1 MRPSRLAAACAL
13 FLAAPALAQLPPD
26 KVAELR
32 HKQKKAEAE
41 VEKKHG
47 GKKPEDMS
55 RAEFQALQTDKL
67 NARAAVLEKEGV
79 DGKDF
84 ERSAMRQN
92 RADRAATEAKM
103 KDLEKQDEAAAA
115 AAKAKADAEKAAAA
129 GPVEIPIQRGFNEQ
143 HPVELENHGGPPEVE
158 KGIPEDVQRDIEEA
172 RLQGTDAPSGSTL
185 PTDPK
190 SAKKKSK

>member
-13 FLAAPALAQLPPD
+13 LLAAPALAQLPPD
-26 KVAELR
+26 KVAEIR

-67 NARAAVLEKEGV
+67 KARAAVLEKEGV
-79 DGKDF
+79 DAKEFD
-84 ERSAMRQN
+84 RSSMRQN
-92 RADRAATEAKM
+92 RADRATTEAKI

-115 AAKAKADAEKAAAA
+115 AAKAKADQAAAA
-129 GPVEIPIQRGFNEQ
+129 PAEIPIQRGFNEQ
-143 HPVELENHGGPPEVE
+143 RPVELENFGGAPDVE
-158 KGIPEDVQRDIEEA
+158 KGIPEDVQRDIDEA
-172 RLQGTDAPSGSTL
+172 KLQGTDAPGGSVF

-190 SAKKKSK
+190 AAKKKSK